1 MPGTY
6 VYIDGFNLY
15 YGCVKGTPFKWLD
28 LGALCEQLLPKD
40 DIRQIRYFTAKVSA
54 RPQDPHAPQRQ
65 ATYLRALATIP
76 HLSVHLGH
84 FLTNNTYLPL
94 VRPPRI
100 GSPMAHVVKTEE
112 KGSDVNLAA
121 HALVDGF
128 RERYETAVII
138 SNDSDL
144 REPVRM
150 IRHEL
155 GLRVGVI
162 NPHPAD
168 RRSRELSADAHF
180 FKQIRRGALARSQ
193 FPTTLNDSVGRFSK
207 PKGW

>member
-1 MPGTY
+1 MAATY

-15 YGCVKGTPFKWLD
+15 YGCVKGTPYKWLD
-28 LGALCEQLLPKD
+28 LDALCDRLLPKD
-40 DIRQIRYFTAKVSA
+40 DVVQIRYFTAKVSA
-54 RPQDPHAPQRQ
+54 RPDDPRAPQRQ
-65 ATYLRALATIP
+65 EIYLRALATIP
-76 HLSVHLGH
+76 KLSVHYGH
-84 FLTNNTYLPL
+84 FLTNRTYLPL
-94 VRPPRI
+94 VKPPRV
-100 GSPMAHVVKTEE
+100 GSRKAHVLKTEE

-121 HALVDGF
+121 HALLDGF
-128 RERYETAVII
+128 RDRYETAVII

-162 NPHPAD
+162 NPHPAA
-168 RRSRELSADAHF
+168 RRSRELSSDASF
-180 FKQIRRGALARSQ
+180 FKQMRASVLAGCQ
-193 FPTTLNDSVGRFSK
+193 FPATLVDAVGRFSK